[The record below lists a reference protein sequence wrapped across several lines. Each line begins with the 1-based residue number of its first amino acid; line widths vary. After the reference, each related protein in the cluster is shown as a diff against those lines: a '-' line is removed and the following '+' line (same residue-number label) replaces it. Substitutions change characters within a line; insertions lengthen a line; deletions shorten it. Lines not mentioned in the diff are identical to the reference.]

1 MTTSVHTF
9 DSLKLPAVRYRS
21 EEVAGLIG
29 DRIRSGAIGAGAR
42 LPTELAMAAQLGVSR
57 TVVREAIA
65 RMKSE
70 GLVESRQGAGAFV
83 SHPGRRPIALSIDPQ
98 TARSIT
104 SVLQILE
111 LRRTVE
117 AEIAE
122 IAAQRRTGQD
132 LAAIKRACAAIAR
145 DVRSGGDGVAAD
157 VAFHRAIAAA
167 THNPYFNLLL
177 DYLQL
182 FLYHA
187 VGVTRANEARR
198 IDFMRQFESEHRAII
213 AAIERSDAAA
223 ARRAARL
230 HMDNA
235 RVRIGEADAAFWSE
249 EGGIHARA
257 LMVNARAPADNPSS
271 GRRAG
276 NKQERR
282 HHG

>member
-1 MTTSVHTF
+1 MTNSVHAF
-9 DSLKLPAVRYRS
+9 NAMKLPAARCRS

-29 DRIRSGAIGAGAR
+29 DQIRSGAISAGAR
-42 LPTELAMAAQLGVSR
+42 LPTELAMATQFGVSR

-83 SHPGRRPIALSIDPQ
+83 SQPGRRPIALSIDPQ
-98 TARSIT
+98 TARSVT

-111 LRRTVE
+111 LRRAVE

-122 IAAQRRTGQD
+122 IAAQRRTRQD

-182 FLYHA
+182 FLHHA
-187 VGVTRANEARR
+187 VSVTRANEARR
-198 IDFMRQFESEHRAII
+198 IDFTRQVESEHRAII
-213 AAIERSDAAA
+213 AAIERSDSAG
-223 ARRAARL
+223 ARQAARL

-235 RVRIGEADAAFWSE
+235 HSRIGEADADFWSE
-249 EGGIHARA
+249 EGGVRARA
-257 LMVNARAPADNPSS
+257 LLINARAPEPRADGGRPRRTGTS
-271 GRRAG
+271 G
-276 NKQERR
+276 K
-282 HHG
+282 